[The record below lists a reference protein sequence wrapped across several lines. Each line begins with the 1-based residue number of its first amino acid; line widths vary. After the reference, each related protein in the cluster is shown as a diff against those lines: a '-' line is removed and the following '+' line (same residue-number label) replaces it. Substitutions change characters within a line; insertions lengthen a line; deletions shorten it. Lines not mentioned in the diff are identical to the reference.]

1 MQSTTTAAALAAAQ
15 EENNKLTKQLRIQ
28 NKAKFV
34 TKKLKSG
41 STVDDV
47 VADSAAAMVGGAGTN
62 VGGVA
67 GGVVVVASEDD
78 LGLGPVSSSTLFG
91 TSLTTQGGHAHES
104 SGSLHNNNNNNN
116 KNSNGSSFA
125 GGVGSA
131 GIATQS
137 FRLAPANLVLPTS
150 TNSAASSDEPQLI
163 LSPEFLSLL
172 ESIKTE
178 QEIKA
183 LQKQLMME
191 KRGLRLQQQQQVGAD
206 PAEGTDCI

>member
-62 VGGVA
+62 AGGV
-67 GGVVVVASEDD
+67 VVVVASEDD

-104 SGSLHNNNNNNN
+104 SGSLHNNN